1 MLLLYLRHPEG
12 SCRPSFSEVLDTL
25 LQPPNELLY
34 WKKEDE
40 GIHPEVAILGASLA
54 AGEQLYPELQN
65 TYTLTYE
72 TAKAVLK

>member
-1 MLLLYLRHPEG
+1 MLD
-12 SCRPSFSEVLDTL
+12 SL
-25 LQPPNELLY
+25 LQPANELLY
-34 WKKEDE
+34 WLEEDKE
-40 GIHPEVAILGASLA
+40 IHPEAAVLGASLA